1 MTELKTDYTN
11 EACRVCTR
19 DMTNYVYIH
28 DYYIIQVYTNYVI
41 PLYTLII
48 EYMARDGSRMV
59 TKFQLE
65 SILIDFDFI

>member
-1 MTELKTDYTN
+1 MRL
-11 EACRVCTR
+11 AAFVPR

-59 TKFQLE
+59 TKF
-65 SILIDFDFI
+65 